1 MRSNCFRPVSYFSP
15 SEFPPACTVGMREGW
30 QGMATIA
37 DGFLEGKHSL
47 FTEMADAVICTQLF
61 SLYKCQTS
69 KKDACDLLICSHSFV
84 STLRIP
90 GHCRKRS
97 HLGFQRELGRDRDK
111 GFYAGR

>member
-47 FTEMADAVICTQLF
+47 FPEMADAVICTQLF

-84 STLRIP
+84 STL
-90 GHCRKRS
+90 
-97 HLGFQRELGRDRDK
+97 
-111 GFYAGR
+111 